1 MSFNPSKYKIS
12 ESASFEVPDA
22 KGESIMLD
30 NGQPWTITIASPG
43 TRKAMKAA
51 HEYQQATKGDLFAQ
65 MAGKASK
72 RDEMSDAKDRA
83 TFLMA
88 VTEGTNADG
97 LEYEGKTG
105 NDALRAI
112 YLDPLMGHVAIFL
125 EKKFN
130 DRGNFYEG

>member
-22 KGESIMLD
+22 KGDVIVLD
-30 NGQPWTITIASPG
+30 NGGPWTITVASPG

-65 MAGKASK
+65 MAGKVSK
-72 RDEMSDAKDRA
+72 RDELSDTKDRA
-83 TFLMA
+83 KFLMDI
-88 VTEGTNADG
+88 TEATNAEG

-105 NDALRAI
+105 NEALRAVF
-112 YLDPLMGHVAIFL
+112 LDPLLGHIAIGL
-125 EKKFN
+125 EKFFN
-130 DRGNFYEG
+130 DRGNFYAG